1 MDCVLG
7 NMGLHDQRMVLM
19 WVQNNIY
26 AFGGKRNSITIFGES
41 SGAASVGLHLFS
53 SGDGELFQRAIL
65 QSGSPL
71 AYWATMTKPQA
82 KQRLKRFLE
91 KVNCPDD
98 HTILNC
104 LNQIPAEGI
113 VKAQQDLSSVQ
124 YGHFTWVPIVDHQL
138 ILNDLPTMLSN
149 LQMKRS
155 SILLGTSKNE
165 GSRWMVYLLHF
176 LKHKPPFTLTSKE
189 LRSLIDKVF
198 YELSEPAR
206 SKIKDFY
213 FDLQHSKTNP
223 KYNRDL
229 FQIIL
234 EDRHMFCPMLDFAK
248 AFSDSGNDVFMYRLK
263 HRAKYEDWPQW
274 MGVVHG
280 SDLQVA
286 RYIVASLQDNKP
298 VRFS

>member
-1 MDCVLG
+1 MWIAFLG
-7 NMGLHDQRMVLM
+7 NMGLHDQRMALM
-19 WVQNNIY
+19 WIQNNIF
-26 AFGGKRNSITIFGES
+26 AFGGNSNSITIFGES
-41 SGAASVGLHLFS
+41 SGAASVGLHLLS
-53 SGDGELFQRAIL
+53 SGDDELFQRAIL

-82 KQRLKRFLE
+82 RQRLKRLLK
-91 KVNCPDD
+91 KVNCQDD

-104 LNQIPAEGI
+104 LNQIPAEVI

-124 YGHFTWVPIVDHQL
+124 LGHFTWVPVVDHQL
-138 ILNDLPTMLSN
+138 ILNNPRIMLSN

-155 SILLGTSKNE
+155 NILLGSSKNE

-176 LKHKPPFTLTSKE
+176 LKHKAPFTLTSNE
-189 LRSLIDKVF
+189 LHSLIDKVF

-206 SKIKDFY
+206 SKIKKFY
-213 FDLQHSKTNP
+213 FDLQHKKTNS

-229 FQIIL
+229 YQIIL

-248 AFSDSGNDVFMYRLK
+248 AYSVSGNDVFMYRLK
-263 HRAKYEDWPQW
+263 HRAKNEDWPEW

-280 SDLQVA
+280 SDLQVLY
-286 RYIVASLQDNKP
+286 RSSD
-298 VRFS
+298 